1 MKEGQALAKDLNEI
15 SRQIVDAAIQVH
27 KRLGLG
33 LLESIYRECLV
44 YELRKRRLKVEV
56 EVYVPI
62 VYDGVALSSPMRLD
76 VLVESEII
84 LELKAIDAVH
94 AVHKAQLLSYLRLT
108 NKRLGLLFNFNVVL
122 LKDGMFRIVNK
133 L

>member
-1 MKEGQALAKDLNEI
+1 
-15 SRQIVDAAIQVH
+15 
-27 KRLGLG
+27 
-33 LLESIYRECLV
+33 
-44 YELRKRRLKVEV
+44 V

-62 VYDGVALSSPMRLD
+62 VYDGVTLSSPMRLD

>member
-1 MKEGQALAKDLNEI
+1 MKEGQAPAKDLNEI

-27 KRLGLG
+27 KRLGPG

-44 YELRKRRLKVEV
+44 YELRKRGLKVGV

-62 VYDGVALSSPMRLD
+62 VYDGVTLSSPMRLD
-76 VLVESEII
+76 VLVEGEII
-84 LELKAIDAVH
+84 LELKAIDAVL
-94 AVHKAQLLSYLRLT
+94 AVHKSQLLSYLRLA

>member
-1 MKEGQALAKDLNEI
+1 MNEGQAPARDLNEI

-27 KRLGLG
+27 KRLGPG

-44 YELRKRRLKVEV
+44 YELRKRGLKVEV

-62 VYDGVALSSPMRLD
+62 VYDGVTLSSPMRLD
-76 VLVESEII
+76 VLVEGEII
-84 LELKAIDAVH
+84 LELKAIDAVL
-94 AVHKAQLLSYLRLT
+94 AVHKSQLLSCLRLT

>member
-1 MKEGQALAKDLNEI
+1 MNEGQAPARDLNEI

-27 KRLGLG
+27 KRLGPG

-44 YELRKRRLKVEV
+44 YELRKRGLKVEV

-62 VYDGVALSSPMRLD
+62 VYDGVTLSSPMRLD
-76 VLVESEII
+76 VLVEGEII
-84 LELKAIDAVH
+84 LELKAIDAVL
-94 AVHKAQLLSYLRLT
+94 AVHKSQLLSYLRLT

>member
-1 MKEGQALAKDLNEI
+1 MNEGQAPALELNEI

-27 KRLGLG
+27 KKLGPG

-44 YELRKRRLKVEV
+44 YELRKRGLKVEV

-62 VYDGVALSSPMRLD
+62 VYDGATLSSPLRLD
-76 VLVESEII
+76 ILVENEII
-84 LELKAIDAVH
+84 LELKSIENVL
-94 AVHKAQLLSYLRLT
+94 AVHKSQLLSYMRLS

>member
-1 MKEGQALAKDLNEI
+1 MKEGQAPAKDLNEI

-27 KRLGLG
+27 KKLGPG

-44 YELRKRRLKVEV
+44 YELRKRGLKVDV

-62 VYDGVALSSPMRLD
+62 VYDGVTLSSPMRLD
-76 VLVESEII
+76 VLVEGEII
-84 LELKAIDAVH
+84 LELKAIEAVL
-94 AVHKAQLLSYLRLT
+94 AVHKSQLLSYLRLT
-108 NKRLGLLFNFNVVL
+108 NKRLGLLLNFNVVL
-122 LKDGMFRIVNK
+122 LKDGMFRIVNR

>member
-1 MKEGQALAKDLNEI
+1 MKEGQAPAKDLNEI
-15 SRQIVDAAIQVH
+15 SRQIVDGAIQVH
-27 KRLGLG
+27 KNLGPG

-44 YELRKRRLKVEV
+44 YELRKRGLKVEM

-62 VYDGVALSSPMRLD
+62 VYDGVTLSSPLRLD
-76 VLVESEII
+76 VLVEGEII
-84 LELKAIDAVH
+84 LELKAIEAVL
-94 AVHKAQLLSYLRLT
+94 AVHKSQLLSYLRLT